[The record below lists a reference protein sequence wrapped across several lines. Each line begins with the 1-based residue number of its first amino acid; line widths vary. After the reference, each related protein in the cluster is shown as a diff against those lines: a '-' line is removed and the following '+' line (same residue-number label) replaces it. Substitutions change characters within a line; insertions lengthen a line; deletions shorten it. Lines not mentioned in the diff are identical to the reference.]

1 MLESSRYLYGV
12 LCDSVTTAKRNDPK
26 GLWLALNVLSKGSA
40 SLTSSSSSTDSR
52 SNYVRSLNVSSN
64 VVNSHNKNTCLNVN
78 QLRNSFINVLHVMVP
93 TERIERLVQMLSST
107 SNRQNS
113 TPNQKRDTIDSSSFV
128 LRFQNIGMSKAI
140 LLSILNKI
148 FQKKISSN
156 HFTLLTLRLNC

>member
-1 MLESSRYLYGV
+1 MESSRYLYGV